1 MKEIQDTVQVGLANG
16 TAIGISLS
24 QVNEILTFI
33 SLGLAIGFSIY
44 KFVKYEKIWSL
55 LIENGANV
63 SQHELNMIK
72 NAEEELEED
81 YHLELLKV

>member
-24 QVNEILTFI
+24 QVNELLTFI

-44 KFVKYEKIWSL
+44 KFVKYEKKK
-55 LIENGANV
+55 A
-63 SQHELNMIK
+63 Q
-72 NAEEELEED
+72 
-81 YHLELLKV
+81 